1 MAYVGNWSQ
10 TLVIDVLVSFNFALV
25 FNSVFPFPLTKAQFI
40 LYVPMKRQ
48 NAAKCSPPLLIFLC
62 VTKEDRD
69 SEEDRDAREIKKS
82 IIKDR
87 YACCANMTQ

>member
-10 TLVIDVLVSFNFALV
+10 ALLIDILMSFNFALV
-25 FNSVFPFPLTKAQFI
+25 FNSVFPFPLSKAQFI
-40 LYVPMKRQ
+40 LYVPMNMP
-48 NAAKCSPPLLIFLC
+48 NAAKQIVLG

-69 SEEDRDAREIKKS
+69 SEGDGDREIKKS